1 MGSRGGFGSL
11 PRYFPP
17 YPFRGQLPTT
27 EPRNNQGTNQR
38 VVVDVTKLLC
48 SNSCFSYLVAVGQ
61 LAFQADIWPWQTVWQ
76 PRQIQF
82 KEVQCWQLSI
92 PSASTVFLR
101 RDELCRCCYSFPI
114 WKMSSLMLLIVFWKI
129 LSKSLKASKL
139 KQMHRSVG
147 DLGTHQQRFGNTWNV
162 TRCLQ
167 MCKTRVLLWVHLIFF
182 PSFLFIPHWTLRHWV
197 HRCRLF
203 LNSRKQQCDLPQNF
217 CHFSLGVYSIH
228 SMQ

>member
-48 SNSCFSYLVAVGQ
+48 SNSCFSYLDAVGQ

-129 LSKSLKASKL
+129 LSKSFVKR
-139 KQMHRSVG
+139 HRSSNKCTAASG
-147 DLGTHQQRFGNTWNV
+147 TSERTNRDLGILGMSLGACKCARLEYFFGFI
-162 TRCLQ
+162 LF
-167 MCKTRVLLWVHLIFF
+167 FF
-182 PSFLFIPHWTLRHWV
+182 PFLFVDTALNIETL
-197 HRCRLF
+197 
-203 LNSRKQQCDLPQNF
+203 SA
-217 CHFSLGVYSIH
+217 
-228 SMQ
+228 

>member
-17 YPFRGQLPTT
+17 YPSRGQLPTT

-48 SNSCFSYLVAVGQ
+48 SNSCFSYLDAVRQ

-76 PRQIQF
+76 TRQIQF

-101 RDELCRCCYSFPI
+101 RDEFCIWYNPHDPANTQSALLCRCCYSFPI

-129 LSKSLKASKL
+129 LSKSFVKGNRSSNKCTTASGTSE
-139 KQMHRSVG
+139 RTNR
-147 DLGTHQQRFGNTWNV
+147 DLGILGMSLGACKCARHEYFFGF
-162 TRCLQ
+162 
-167 MCKTRVLLWVHLIFF
+167 IFFFF
-182 PSFLFIPHWTLRHWV
+182 PSFLLNIETL
-197 HRCRLF
+197 
-203 LNSRKQQCDLPQNF
+203 SA
-217 CHFSLGVYSIH
+217 
-228 SMQ
+228 